1 MLISVIMVLF
11 WLYVNSQSRGFHFV
25 LLEKTK
31 LHEMKK
37 NWQKKKDLP
46 EKLENEKLKRLR
58 KKPETKKTKK
68 RTNKRI
74 KERKNEI
81 EKKKKTYVSSWPY
94 TLVNIKIKKLVIS
107 SDQLVPVEISIP
119 FYSIFCD

>member
-1 MLISVIMVLF
+1 
-11 WLYVNSQSRGFHFV
+11 
-25 LLEKTK
+25 
-31 LHEMKK
+31 MKK

-58 KKPETKKTKK
+58 KKPETKKKKK

-81 EKKKKTYVSSWPY
+81 EKKKHMSALGHILW
-94 TLVNIKIKKLVIS
+94 
-107 SDQLVPVEISIP
+107 
-119 FYSIFCD
+119 